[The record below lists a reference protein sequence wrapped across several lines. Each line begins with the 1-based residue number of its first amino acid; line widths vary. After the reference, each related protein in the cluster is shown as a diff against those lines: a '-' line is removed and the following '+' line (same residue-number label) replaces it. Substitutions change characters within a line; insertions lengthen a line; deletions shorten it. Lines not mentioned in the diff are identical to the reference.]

1 MSTRISKEELSLFE
15 KLHNKRLDALKVL
28 STRPFRGVWKNV
40 IDQYPESAHF
50 IYELLQNANDAKA
63 YYARINIT
71 KEGVI
76 FIHNGTIQFSITSSE
91 GEEKENR
98 KIGHI
103 NSITSIGDSSKDGLN
118 TIGKFGIGFKSVF
131 SYTDTPYI
139 YDDKFWFRIDN
150 YIVPI
155 LLDED
160 FEGRNEGETLFWLP
174 FKSNDKERCY
184 KEVAKKNTNTR

>member
-15 KLHNKRLDALKVL
+15 KLHNKRLDGLKVL

-63 YYARINIT
+63 SYVRINIT
-71 KEGVI
+71 QEGVI
-76 FIHNGTIQFSITSSE
+76 FIHNGTIQFSITSSKD
-91 GEEKENR
+91 EENENR

-103 NSITSIGDSSKDGLN
+103 NSITSIGDSTKDGLN

-131 SYTDTPYI
+131 SYTDAPQI
-139 YDDKFWFRIDN
+139 YDDKF
-150 YIVPI
+150 
-155 LLDED
+155 
-160 FEGRNEGETLFWLP
+160 
-174 FKSNDKERCY
+174 
-184 KEVAKKNTNTR
+184 